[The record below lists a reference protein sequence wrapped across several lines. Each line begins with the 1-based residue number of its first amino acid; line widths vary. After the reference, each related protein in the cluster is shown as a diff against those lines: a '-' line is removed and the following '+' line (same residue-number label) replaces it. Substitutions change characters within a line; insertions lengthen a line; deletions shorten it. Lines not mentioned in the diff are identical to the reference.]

1 MHSRELVCGRRRRKT
16 ESEGGG
22 GGIFISPSPHSP
34 KRKKE
39 LGKRGGG
46 IIGREG
52 GEKGQK
58 NKSEKGSSTRMG
70 WYSQCSGKVDK
81 RRISF
86 PRWRKRDGPSS
97 HI

>member
-1 MHSRELVCGRRRRKT
+1 MREG
-16 ESEGGG
+16 EGGFLSLHLP
-22 GGIFISPSPHSP
+22 IH
-34 KRKKE
+34 RKEKKSWE
-39 LGKRGGG
+39 KGGGG

-86 PRWRKRDGPSS
+86 QRWRKRDGPSS